1 MFIRY
6 MEILEKVKNI
16 IKKQQKKVY
25 IVKNI

>member
-25 IVKNI
+25 KVKNI